1 MLIEALLSMRGP
13 VYSRWWVCVRFFFLN
28 SSCLSLSLS
37 PPAEQALHPEPP
49 LLHRPSDWQGGHPWP
64 GEAHLRHKVTAH
76 CLTTN
81 PHALVS
87 FFPFFFFFFCTVDLL
102 ALAVPI
108 KSDTQLRY
116 KLSVPVVLSLCSLVY
131 SSAHRKR
138 TASWLCTFAL
148 VLSVRVG
155 NVHLLILVHV

>member
-1 MLIEALLSMRGP
+1 MTWRS
-13 VYSRWWVCVRFFFLN
+13 
-28 SSCLSLSLS
+28 S
-37 PPAEQALHPEPP
+37 PPAQSDRS
-49 LLHRPSDWQGGHPWP
+49 LLNYQPSRP
-64 GEAHLRHKVTAH
+64 R
-76 CLTTN
+76 
-81 PHALVS
+81 
-87 FFPFFFFFFCTVDLL
+87 FFLSLFFFFFCTVDLL